1 MFFDISITN
10 MNKNTSILMVA
21 AVAGI
26 LVAAALAV
34 TMTNVAFA
42 RSKLAIDQ
50 AEAMEALVELAEL
63 AV

>member
-1 MFFDISITN
+1 
-10 MNKNTSILMVA
+10 MNKNTSTVLIA

-26 LVAAALAV
+26 MVAATLAV

-42 RSKLAIDQ
+42 RQ
-50 AEAMEALVELAEL
+50 TQREAMEALAELAEL

>member
-1 MFFDISITN
+1 

-26 LVAAALAV
+26 LVTTALAV

-42 RSKLAIDQ
+42 DPRDAADTSSGGT
-50 AEAMEALVELAEL
+50 EASVELAGL